1 MVGFAANAGLS
12 GEGKLGERT
21 LGQGKVGH
29 PPIPAVGLVQ
39 CVVQFTLCSL
49 DQWQTAR
56 VISLGILD
64 RSSAVP
70 LHEQLAHGLR
80 AAVLAGRVGR
90 GDAVPSTR
98 ALAVDLGVA
107 RGTVVA
113 AYEILAGEGYLL
125 AKPGGGTVV
134 ADVVVP
140 PAAGRVVSPAL
151 VEPVPD
157 AGVDL
162 SPGRPR
168 TEGVADAAWR
178 SAWRRAAALDPESD
192 VDDARG
198 HPALRVEIARHL
210 GRTRGLDVS
219 ADDVM
224 VTAGTSDALL
234 LTLLSLVAGSA
245 RGSLRV
251 GIEDPGYPRVRM
263 ILRRLG
269 IEAVPVPVRLG
280 SGLDLDAL
288 ARQRDLDALIV
299 TPNHHYPL
307 GSRLDAEQRARLL
320 AWAVREDVVIIED
333 DYDSEFPHGRAPLP
347 PLSLLDPSRVVLIG
361 SLSKVLTPAV
371 RCGWV
376 VASSVVGER
385 IRATRED
392 LDLPVSL
399 VQQRALALYLAEGDL
414 ARHTARRRRDYRHR
428 RGLLLEAFADVPGV
442 ELTATDGG
450 LHAVVLLAGCD
461 VAAERAIVAEV
472 AARGVR
478 VEPLSRYAVSESSP
492 QLPAG
497 IVFGYAEPSTV
508 VLLEAV
514 DVMIAVLRAR
524 FAG

>member
-1 MVGFAANAGLS
+1 
-12 GEGKLGERT
+12 
-21 LGQGKVGH
+21 
-29 PPIPAVGLVQ
+29 
-39 CVVQFTLCSL
+39 VVQFASPTV
-49 DQWQTAR
+49 DQWQTAT

-64 RSSAVP
+64 RSSAIP
-70 LHEQLAHGLR
+70 LHEQIAHGLR
-80 AAVLAGRVGR
+80 AAVLSGRVGV

-98 ALAVDLGVA
+98 ALAADLGVA

-125 AKPGGGTVV
+125 TTPGGGTVV
-134 ADVVVP
+134 ADIVVQPAVVRP
-140 PAAGRVVSPAL
+140 AVVRPAAGRAASVAAP
-151 VEPVPD
+151 ETVPD
-157 AGVDL
+157 AQVDL

-178 SAWRRAAALDPESD
+178 SAWRRAAALDPEPD

-198 HPALRVEIARHL
+198 DAVLRAEIARHL
-210 GRTRGLDVS
+210 GRTRGLDV
-219 ADDVM
+219 AAHDVL
-224 VTAGTSDALL
+224 VTAGTSDAML
-234 LTLLSLVAGSA
+234 LTLVSLRSA
-245 RGSLRV
+245 NARKPLRV

-269 IEAVPVPVRLG
+269 IEPVPIPVRVK

-288 ARQRDLDALIV
+288 ARQRGLDALIV

-307 GSRLDAEQRARLL
+307 GSRLDADQRARLL
-320 AWAVREDVVIIED
+320 TWATREDVLVIED

-376 VASSVVGER
+376 VASGAAGER

-399 VQQRALALYLAEGDL
+399 VQQHALALYLAEGDL
-414 ARHTARRRRDYRHR
+414 ARHAARRRRDYRHR
-428 RGLLLEAFADVPGV
+428 RRLLLEAFADLPDV

-450 LHAVVLLAGCD
+450 LHAVVLLRGRD
-461 VAAERAIVAEV
+461 VVAEREIVAEV
-472 AARGVR
+472 AARGIR
-478 VEPLSRYAVSESSP
+478 VEPLSRYAVSEAAWP
-492 QLPAG
+492 LPAG
-497 IVFGYAEPSTV
+497 IVFGYAAPSTV

-514 DVMIAVLRAR
+514 GVMIDVLRAHVDR
-524 FAG
+524 

>member
-1 MVGFAANAGLS
+1 M
-12 GEGKLGERT
+12 
-21 LGQGKVGH
+21 
-29 PPIPAVGLVQ
+29 
-39 CVVQFTLCSL
+39 
-49 DQWQTAR
+49 
-56 VISLGILD
+56 ISLGILD
-64 RSSAVP
+64 RSSAIP

-80 AAVLAGRVGR
+80 AAVLAGRVGA

-98 ALAVDLGVA
+98 ALAADLGIA

-125 AKPGGGTVV
+125 PTPGGGTVV

-140 PAAGRVVSPAL
+140 SAAARVLPAGAM
-151 VEPVPD
+151 EPVPK
-157 AGVDL
+157 AEVDL

-168 TEGVADAAWR
+168 TAGVADAAWR
-178 SAWRRAAALDPESD
+178 SAWRRAATVDPESD
-192 VDDARG
+192 VDDACG
-198 HPALRVEIARHL
+198 HPALRAEIARHL

-219 ADDVM
+219 EADVV

-234 LTLLSLVAGSA
+234 LTLVSLTSESG
-245 RGSLRV
+245 RRKPLRV

-263 ILRRLG
+263 IARRVG
-269 IEAVPVPVRLG
+269 IETVPVPVRVE

-288 ARQRDLDALIV
+288 ARLRGLDALIV

-320 AWAVREDVVIIED
+320 AWAEREDVVVIED
-333 DYDSEFPHGRAPLP
+333 DYDSEFPHGRAPFP

-376 VASSVVGER
+376 VASGVAGER

-392 LDLPVSL
+392 LDSPVSL
-399 VQQRALALYLAEGDL
+399 VQQRALAHYLAEGDL

-428 RGLLLEAFADVPGV
+428 RELLLAAFAGVPGV
-442 ELTATDGG
+442 ELTATAGG
-450 LHAVVLLAGCD
+450 LHAVVLLPGLD
-461 VAAERAIVAEV
+461 VSVEREIVAEV

-478 VEPLSRYAVSESSP
+478 VEPLSRYAVSEASP
-492 QLPAG
+492 PLPAG
-497 IVFGYAEPSTV
+497 IVFGYAEPPTV
-508 VLLEAV
+508 VLMEAV
-514 DVMIAVLRAR
+514 GEMVAVLRAHVAR
-524 FAG
+524 SS

>member
-1 MVGFAANAGLS
+1 M
-12 GEGKLGERT
+12 
-21 LGQGKVGH
+21 
-29 PPIPAVGLVQ
+29 
-39 CVVQFTLCSL
+39 
-49 DQWQTAR
+49 
-56 VISLGILD
+56 ISLGILD
-64 RSSAVP
+64 RSSSIP
-70 LHEQLAHGLR
+70 LHEQIAHGLR
-80 AAVLAGRVGR
+80 AAVLSGRVGG

-98 ALAVDLGVA
+98 ALAADLGVA

-134 ADVVVP
+134 ADVIAGVVPDLVADVVADVAAGMVP
-140 PAAGRVVSPAL
+140 PAPGRTIAAATAT
-151 VEPVPD
+151 ETVPE

-178 SAWRRAAALDPESD
+178 SAWRRAAAVDPESD
-192 VDDARG
+192 VDDPRG
-198 HPALRVEIARHL
+198 HPALRAEVARHL
-210 GRTRGLDVS
+210 GRTRGLGVS
-219 ADDVM
+219 PDDVM
-224 VTAGTSDALL
+224 VTAGTSDAML
-234 LTLLSLVAGSA
+234 LTLVSLMSGSA

-263 ILRRLG
+263 ILQRLG
-269 IEAVPVPVRLG
+269 IEAVPVPVRVT

-288 ARQRDLDALIV
+288 EVQRDLDALIV

-320 AWAVREDVVIIED
+320 AWAAREDVVVIED

-361 SLSKVLTPAV
+361 SLSKVLSPAV
-371 RCGWV
+371 RCGWL
-376 VASSVVGER
+376 VASGLAGER
-385 IRATRED
+385 VRATRED

-450 LHAVVLLAGCD
+450 LHAVVLLTGCE
-461 VAAERAIVAEV
+461 VATERAIVAEV

-478 VEPLSRYAVSESSP
+478 VEPLSRYAVSDASP